1 MKKLTLLLTLS
12 MVFSFA
18 VSAQKMDETAKK
30 AKKLGVQTKEL
41 QTAMTPQQG
50 LQNLK
55 DGNARFA
62 AGNSVNQK
70 KYRKQI
76 ALTAKGQYPYAAIL
90 SCLDSRVAI
99 EGVFDLNNGD
109 SFNGRVAG
117 NVMNPD
123 MLGSFE
129 FATKLA
135 GAKVVM
141 VLGHTKCGAV
151 KGACDFAE
159 MGNLTGLLDKIEPA
173 VNLIGKDWMD
183 GEKNSKNDKFV
194 EAVGEANVKMVMEN
208 IKKDSPILKE
218 LIDSGKIILVGGVY
232 DLETGVVKF
241 IN

>member
-1 MKKLTLLLTLS
+1 MKKLTLLLTVS
-12 MVFSFA
+12 MMSSLAA
-18 VSAQKMDETAKK
+18 VAQQNDDYAKK
-30 AKKLGVQTKEL
+30 ANKLGVQTKESQL
-41 QTAMTPQQG
+41 AITPQKA

-55 DGNARFA
+55 SGNARFA
-62 AGNSVNQK
+62 SGKSLYQK
-70 KYRKQI
+70 KYRQQVS
-76 ALTAKGQYPYAAIL
+76 LTAKGQYPYAAIL
-90 SCLDSRVAI
+90 SCLDSRVAVEDI
-99 EGVFDLNNGD
+99 FDLNNGD
-109 SFNGRVAG
+109 AFNGRIAG

-135 GAKVVM
+135 GAKVIM

-159 MGNLTGLLDKIEPA
+159 MGNLTGLLDRIEPA
-173 VNLIGKDWMD
+173 VNWVGKDWTD

-194 EAVGEANVKMVMEN
+194 EAVGETNVKLVMEG

-218 LIDSGKIILVGGVY
+218 LIDTGKVILVGGVY